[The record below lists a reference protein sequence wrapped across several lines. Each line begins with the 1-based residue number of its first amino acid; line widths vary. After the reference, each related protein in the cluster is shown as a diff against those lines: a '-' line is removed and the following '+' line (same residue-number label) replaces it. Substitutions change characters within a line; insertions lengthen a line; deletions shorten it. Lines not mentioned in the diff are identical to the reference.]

1 MTKKEHFEGAVYE
14 DNYIVGSRW
23 KMLDLIAGKFA
34 ETQVSQLTK
43 FVDND
48 WDFRKEGA
56 KACLYLEKMV
66 KGNEETRFPILILLK
81 ILMLALSGLA
91 SVTDKS
97 GGTIYNIMSSARDLI
112 TWLVSKGYLT
122 SIHKG
127 GYFKA
132 PCDLLPEDFAEFI
145 ALVDSQDIT
154 RSYKFEKIRLLKEW
168 WGLSRNEGVLPQFL
182 KLSSNPFG
190 EKNFGDFF
198 VSTPFVSKIKFGLLT
213 HGDEESGWAP
223 IPLDYA
229 FPLADAA
236 ASYIENYGEG
246 IIRFHQ
252 VVYEGVVA
260 KKKSNSV
267 TRAALLE
274 ACAAQGIT
282 LEKLGEGLPFKLD
295 LVDYSPPS
303 NSKKNTVKLK
313 REEAETC
320 IKHMKR
326 AAMIV
331 ILFVTGARSRE
342 LANLKVGCCQPDY
355 SLGVE
360 NFYRLTVTIFKT
372 SREYSKGQVLT
383 IPVPEIAYK
392 AVKVLEGLN
401 SLTRLDDLLLAPM
414 FKSERGRVAHDEVC
428 TTTILNAVKKF
439 ASDIGLGYLPH
450 PHQFRKTIAGWF
462 VMNSPVLGPLLVMR
476 LFSHK
481 SLSMTEMYLRNN
493 PLIRE
498 ARQEMLAKQSL
509 KVVSTIAAAVKNGK
523 LAGPAGERFVQGV
536 NEDPVFL
543 GITGEELGA
552 TMEEYLRER
561 VSQASM
567 HFLLTPLSIC
577 VYNPS
582 DESQRPCA
590 RLVNAQVTTPQI
602 HIRHNSVDQVPVLDM
617 TDGLPV
623 VDKCVGAQCGSCLI
637 THCESQKLEQSLK
650 FYEDLIAGAI
660 QDDYSNNIYLMR
672 DAQEFVRLYAP
683 ILEQIK

>member
-1 MTKKEHFEGAVYE
+1 MTRKEHFEGSAYE
-14 DNYIVGSRW
+14 ENYIVSTRW
-23 KMLDLIAGKFA
+23 KILNFIASQHA
-34 ETQVSQLTK
+34 ELQVSQLSK
-43 FVDND
+43 FVDNN

-56 KACLYLEKMV
+56 KACLYLERMAE
-66 KGNEETRFPILILLK
+66 GSEETRFPMLILLK
-81 ILMLALSGLA
+81 ALMLALSGMA
-91 SVTDKS
+91 SVVDKS
-97 GGTIYNIMSSARDLI
+97 GGTIYNIVSSARDLI
-112 TWLVSKGYLT
+112 AWLVSKGYLT
-122 SIHKG
+122 CDHKG

-132 PCDLLPEDFAEFI
+132 PCDLLSEDFAQFI
-145 ALVDSQDIT
+145 ASVDSQDIS

-168 WGLSRNEGVLPQFL
+168 WALSRNEGILPQFL
-182 KLSSNPFG
+182 RLSANPFG
-190 EKNFGDFF
+190 LKSFSDLFI
-198 VSTPFVSKIKFGLLT
+198 STPIVSKRKFGALSL
-213 HGDEESGWAP
+213 GDEESGWAP

-246 IIRFHQ
+246 MIRFHQ

-274 ACAAQGIT
+274 ACVAKGIT
-282 LEKLGEGLPFKLD
+282 LEELSEGLPFKLD
-295 LVDYSPPS
+295 LVGYAPPS
-303 NSKKNTVKLK
+303 SSRNSTIKLRRK
-313 REEAETC
+313 EAENC
-320 IKHMKR
+320 IKHIKR
-326 AAMIV
+326 AAITV

-342 LANLKVGCCQPDY
+342 LANLKIGCCQPDY
-355 SLGVE
+355 SLGVDK
-360 NFYRLTVTIFKT
+360 FYRLTVTVFKT
-372 SREYSKGQVLT
+372 SREYYNGQVLT

-392 AVKVLEGLN
+392 AVKVLEALN
-401 SLTRLDDLLLAPM
+401 SLTRIDDLLLAPM

-428 TTTILNAVKKF
+428 ISSILTAVKKF

-476 LFSHK
+476 LFSHN

-498 ARQEMLAKQSL
+498 ARQEMLAEQSL
-509 KVVSTIAAAVKNGK
+509 KVVSTIAAAVKDGK

-561 VSQASM
+561 VSQASV
-567 HFLLTPLSIC
+567 HFLLTPLAIC
-577 VYNPS
+577 VFNPN

-590 RLVNAQVTTPQI
+590 RLANSPIANPEI
-602 HIRHNSVDQVPVLDM
+602 KPSRNSVNQIPLLDV
-617 TDGLPV
+617 TNGLPV
-623 VDKCVGAQCGSCLI
+623 LDKCVGAQCGSCLI
-637 THCESQKLEQSLK
+637 TQWESQKLEQSLK
-650 FYEDLIAGAI
+650 FYEDLITGAL
-660 QDDYSNNIYLMR
+660 QDDYAHNIYLMR
-672 DAQEFVRLYAP
+672 DAQEFVKLYAP
-683 ILEQIK
+683 ILDQIK